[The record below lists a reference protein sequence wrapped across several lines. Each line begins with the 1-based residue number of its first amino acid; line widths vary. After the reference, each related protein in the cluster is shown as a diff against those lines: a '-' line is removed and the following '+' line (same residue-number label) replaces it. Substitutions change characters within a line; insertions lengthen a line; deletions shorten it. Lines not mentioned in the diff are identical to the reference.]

1 MQYLISPL
9 AHLLPARSP
18 AFFSGRCRIPA
29 SPFCL
34 GRLPTHHFWKK
45 GPRAM
50 RSREGT
56 SVHSTSGGMDATGAR
71 LPGKHVY
78 IYMPRRRGGGSRQPT
93 GSRPD
98 DNSPDAFDSRF
109 GRHHGQAVATQSTA
123 PTRPRRAVLRPWT
136 PSRGNLCLP
145 ATPGLERPVV
155 ACKIGS
161 QHRLPTSASN
171 IGFQHRLCADQVGRC
186 QRRETGMGREKGA
199 AGTAPVGPRRDSKM
213 PQDRGLDNRSYA
225 LLSILLNSPDSRH
238 PRATTSQLLL
248 LLLNTPRWAS
258 QSKGGGALSSPS
270 LGFISSLFSLFP
282 FSRLAIPA
290 PPFKSHN
297 ARTIDSH
304 PGETRVASKQAKCDE
319 ISPRC
324 TPCTKHR
331 VQCSFTDQTI
341 SVPDT
346 CTAKAPPFSPSQ
358 RLELE
363 LLHHFTMVTSFTLSG
378 RPGVEKLFQTVVI
391 RESFESD
398 YLLHGL
404 LSMAAFHMAYLAK
417 DRSTQYLATANAHYN
432 TTIELFR
439 HILAE
444 DITAKNCNGIFAC
457 ASLIFVC
464 SCARPR
470 DDPPEFPRV
479 MEWFTLLRGVAA
491 LINPSVEWVRQGPL
505 AGMISS
511 DPGKIDPG
519 MALPCEIYEPQFEE
533 LLVYLSQNVQAPGEL
548 ETYRHSVML
557 LRHTFHGVAQY
568 EVGSLFWW
576 PTKCSTEYMS
586 LLGAQKPEAMLV
598 LAYYCAML
606 HRRDSR
612 WWIKGWPEYMVH
624 VVQRRLCGKM
634 SHLMRWPLETMGVET
649 IQESPGAHWSETA
662 TPGSALS
669 GAREI
674 KSEPRS

>member
-1 MQYLISPL
+1 MDRHVEIPSPGGCEGSARDSAQAAACPAKASATWRRL
-9 AHLLPARSP
+9 SSADWLPARRQF
-18 AFFSGRCRIPA
+18 ARCLRLEVRPA
-29 SPFCL
+29 SRASRCNAVDRAHPTAACCSPSVDAVS
-34 GRLPTHHFWKK
+34 GKPVPPGHARAGAPRGRMQDRLPT
-45 GPRAM
+45 
-50 RSREGT
+50 S
-56 SVHSTSGGMDATGAR
+56 
-71 LPGKHVY
+71 
-78 IYMPRRRGGGSRQPT
+78 
-93 GSRPD
+93 
-98 DNSPDAFDSRF
+98 
-109 GRHHGQAVATQSTA
+109 A
-123 PTRPRRAVLRPWT
+123 P
-136 PSRGNLCLP
+136 N
-145 ATPGLERPVV
+145 
-155 ACKIGS
+155 IGF
-161 QHRLPTSASN
+161 QHRLPTSALRRPGRPVSAEGDRAGMPR
-171 IGFQHRLCADQVGRC
+171 IRLDGGGWGLVRAPGYLLW
-186 QRRETGMGREKGA
+186 RRGVVNRARMGREKGA

-213 PQDRGLDNRSYA
+213 PQDRGLDIRSYA

>member
-1 MQYLISPL
+1 
-9 AHLLPARSP
+9 
-18 AFFSGRCRIPA
+18 
-29 SPFCL
+29 
-34 GRLPTHHFWKK
+34 
-45 GPRAM
+45 
-50 RSREGT
+50 
-56 SVHSTSGGMDATGAR
+56 
-71 LPGKHVY
+71 
-78 IYMPRRRGGGSRQPT
+78 
-93 GSRPD
+93 
-98 DNSPDAFDSRF
+98 
-109 GRHHGQAVATQSTA
+109 
-123 PTRPRRAVLRPWT
+123 
-136 PSRGNLCLP
+136 
-145 ATPGLERPVV
+145 
-155 ACKIGS
+155 
-161 QHRLPTSASN
+161 
-171 IGFQHRLCADQVGRC
+171 
-186 QRRETGMGREKGA
+186 MGREKGA
-199 AGTAPVGPRRDSKM
+199 AGTAPVGHRRDSQM
-213 PQDRGLDNRSYA
+213 PQDRGLDNRNYA

-304 PGETRVASKQAKCDE
+304 PGETRVASKQA
-319 ISPRC
+319 S
-324 TPCTKHR
+324 KHYE
-331 VQCSFTDQTI
+331 
-341 SVPDT
+341 
-346 CTAKAPPFSPSQ
+346 FSRHPQ
-358 RLELE
+358 K
-363 LLHHFTMVTSFTLSG
+363 
-378 RPGVEKLFQTVVI
+378 VEKGLRTVQEAQDQLFQTVVI